1 MSSAEARDAEPGATS
16 SLWSVLARYS
26 DFRRLFAGNSIS
38 VLGSSV
44 TTVALPLTAVLYLH
58 ASASQMGFLGA
69 AALLPYL
76 VLSLPVG
83 VWMDLFSY
91 KRVLVATDLIQTV
104 LLGSIPVLATFG
116 VLRLWQLYVV
126 GLLAGCANLL
136 ESVAAQSFTPVLIP
150 KRQLLPANSALMLTN
165 SVVST
170 TGTAVA
176 GFLVAAFTAP
186 IAIAVDAASFLLACL
201 CKARIRT
208 SQQPLR
214 SQRQSKQRLHIEII
228 NGLREVFGQRIM
240 RSATIAAT
248 LGALAGQM
256 QNVVLILFLVRHVG
270 LATGL
275 VGITVA
281 ISGVAAVGGSLIV
294 TSVTRHVGPGR
305 TFILGMSIQSAAG
318 LVLASAPRTLPVA
331 IAVVIVAQILRGT
344 GPSLYGVNQQTL
356 RQTLM
361 PANMLARANASWR
374 FLVYGTQLF
383 GALLGGYLG
392 SALGLQMTLIVGSAV
407 MFLGTT
413 IAALSPLRSLR
424 QLPVA
429 PEHDAGSQAEAA

>member
-1 MSSAEARDAEPGATS
+1 M
-16 SLWSVLARYS
+16 LAGYS

-76 VLSLPVG
+76 ALSLPAG
-83 VWMDLFSY
+83 VWVDLFPY

-104 LLGSIPVLATFG
+104 LLGSIPVLATLG
-116 VLRLWQLYVV
+116 VLRLWQLYIV
-126 GLLAGCANLL
+126 GLLAGSASLL

-150 KRQLLPANSALMLTN
+150 RRQLLPANSALMLSN
-165 SVVST
+165 SVVTT

-176 GFLVAAFTAP
+176 GFLVAVLTAP
-186 IAIAVDAASFLLACL
+186 VAVAVDAASFLLAGM

-208 SQQPLR
+208 RQTSLR
-214 SQRQSKQRLHIEII
+214 TPGRSGRRVHTEIV
-228 NGLREVFGQRIM
+228 NGLRAVFGQRIM
-240 RSATIAAT
+240 RSVTVAAT
-248 LGALAGQM
+248 LGALGGQM
-256 QNVVLILFLVRHVG
+256 QSVILILFLVRHVG
-270 LATGL
+270 LPVGL

-281 ISGVAAVGGSLIV
+281 ISGAAAAGGSVLV
-294 TSVTRHVGPGR
+294 TSVTRQAGPGR
-305 TFILGMSIQSAAG
+305 TFILGMAMQSAAG
-318 LVLASAPRTLPVA
+318 LILAGAPRLLPA
-331 IAVVIVAQILRGT
+331 ALAVVIAAQILRGT

-361 PANMLARANASWR
+361 PAGMLARANASWR
-374 FLVYGTQLF
+374 FLVYGTQVF

-392 SALGLQMTLIVGSAV
+392 SALGLQLALVTGSAV
-407 MFLGTT
+407 MFLGTAF
-413 IAALSPLRSLR
+413 AALSPLRSLR
-424 QLPVA
+424 QLPAA
-429 PEHDAGSQAEAA
+429 PEEHPGSQAEAA